1 MKGSTMLSTPVV
13 AGIVAG
19 IAGTFVYWQVWKA
32 LRDTQQALQLCRQAN
47 VGLAEQLADAKIG
60 LDCQSDDIMEM
71 EEELAYLMQSNKLA
85 TIEISLL
92 LKQVHDLKEGK
103 FPRKLSLR

>member
-1 MKGSTMLSTPVV
+1 MKGSTMDAALTV
-13 AGIVAG
+13 AYCITG
-19 IAGTFVYWQVWKA
+19 IACGLAYWYLWKA
-32 LRDTQQALQLCRQAN
+32 LKDTQQTLQLCRQAN
-47 VGLAEQLADAKIG
+47 VSLGEQLAEAKMDI
-60 LDCQSDDIMEM
+60 DCQSDDIMEM
-71 EEELAYLMQSNKLA
+71 EEELAYSIQSNKLA